1 MIEQIGITMIIVA
14 TLTVANQAPRTQED
28 QTTAVSLRQERIL
41 IPTYRVGEADRNPLF
56 YHGRK
61 YQGAKGPVY
70 PYPMIDKLSDVR
82 EDTPYDVIL
91 LENKYVSF
99 SVLPEIGGRI
109 FTGLDKTNNY
119 DFFYRQHVIKP
130 ALIGMA
136 GAWISGGVEWN
147 IPHHHR
153 VATYMPVDYRLVD
166 HADGSKTLWLGE
178 LERRHRMKWVVG
190 LTLRPDKSYL
200 EVTIRLLNRTPL
212 PHSMLFFANVGVHSN
227 PDYQV
232 LFPPNTEFGTQ
243 HAKRE
248 MVHWPIGQEFYDGLD
263 RRGIDVSWWKN
274 HPKPISIFAWN
285 CEDDFFGGYDHGKQA
300 GVLQIADHNV
310 APGKK
315 FFEWGAGDEGQM
327 WDKVL
332 TEKDGPYL
340 ELMAGAYSD
349 NQPDY
354 SWVQPY
360 EVRTVKQYWYPIRM
374 LGGVKNANLKAAVNL
389 DVNEGTARLAFNTT
403 SPHPQ
408 AKAILQ
414 AGDKI
419 LFEQQIDISPAT
431 PFVQE
436 VALPANVKPED
447 LKAQLLTSSGN
458 ELIHYQSVKRPAS
471 PTPKPVEPPP
481 APKDMKSIEQLYLP
495 GLRLEQF
502 HNPAL
507 EPDLYYEEALRRDPG
522 DSRTNTALGILY
534 CKRGRFQEA
543 EKLLK
548 TAIERIT
555 WNYTRPKDGEAYYYL
570 GVVQQALGRHVQSDD
585 AFHRA
590 AWSLPWC
597 AASYFHLAENACR
610 RQQWNQALEFVNR
623 SLATNTCNPQALN
636 LKAVVLRKLGRL
648 EQSLAA
654 ANQALAL
661 DPLDFWAGHE
671 MCLAKSE
678 LGQADAASEAQAW
691 KTRMR
696 NDVQSYL
703 ELASDYGASGLW
715 DDAIA
720 ILSRFVDSAPDKTRV
735 FPMVHYYLGYY
746 WEQKNDVAKADHH
759 YHLAGQ
765 MPTDYCFPFRLESI
779 DVLRHA
785 MTRCPQDARAPY
797 YLGNLLYDIQPANA
811 LIAWERSRSLDD
823 TFATVHRN
831 LAIAYARLEHDYP
844 KAVASQEKAVACD
857 PHDARLYAELDDYYH
872 LANVDPKK
880 RLALLE
886 ANHQTVCQRIDSHL
900 REINLNIITGRYDHA
915 LELLSKGHFRRW
927 EGEFGAHDSYVDA
940 LLMRSENHLK
950 SQRYAKALADLDAA
964 LTYPERFEAG
974 RPCGGGSRDAK
985 IEYLRGLAF
994 EGLGE
999 PDKAQAAFQRAIAAR
1014 QDLSEARY
1022 YHGLA
1027 HRKLGQ
1033 TPQAV
1038 ACFDG
1043 LIQSGNASL
1052 HGPVP
1057 LDFFAKFGV
1066 QLPDAFRKAEAHYQ
1080 IGLGLLGNGN
1090 PAEAKHHF
1098 EETVRLDV
1106 DHFLARTKLEM
1117 MNVE

>member
-1 MIEQIGITMIIVA
+1 MIEHIGVVMMMVA
-14 TLTVANQAPRTQED
+14 TAAVADERSRAQDEKAS
-28 QTTAVSLRQERIL
+28 AVSLRQERIT
-41 IPTYRVGEADRNPLF
+41 IPTYRLGEADRNPIF

-70 PYPMIDKLSDVR
+70 PYPMLDKLTDIR
-82 EDTPYDVIL
+82 EDTSYEAIH

-99 SVLPEIGGRI
+99 AILPEIGGRI
-109 FTGLDKTNNY
+109 FTGVDKTNNY

-153 VATYMPVDYRLVD
+153 VATYMPVDYQLVD

-178 LERRHRMKWVVG
+178 LERRHRMKWLVG

-212 PHSMLFFANVGVHSN
+212 PHSMLFFANVAVHSN

-248 MVHWPIGQEFYDGLD
+248 LVHWPIGQEFYADLD
-263 RRGIDVSWWKN
+263 RRGVDLSWWKN

-285 CEDDFFGGYDHGKQA
+285 YEDDFFGGYDHGRQA

-354 SWVQPY
+354 SWIQPY
-360 EVRTVKQYWYPIRM
+360 EVRTVKQYWYPIRQ

-389 DVNEGTARLAFNTT
+389 DVKGTTARLAFNTT
-403 SPHPQ
+403 SVQ
-408 AKAILQ
+408 RSAKAILQ
-414 AGDKI
+414 AGDKV
-419 LFEQQIDISPAT
+419 LLEQQIDISPEA

-436 VALPANVKPED
+436 VSLPTGVKQED
-447 LKAQLLTSSGN
+447 LKARLLTSTGN
-458 ELIHYQSVKRPAS
+458 ELIGYQPARRPAS
-471 PTPKPVEPPP
+471 DMPKPVEPPP
-481 APKDMKSIEQLYLP
+481 APKEMKSNEQLYLT

-507 EPDLYYEEALRRDPG
+507 EPDPYYEEALRRDPG
-522 DSRTNTALGILY
+522 DYRVNTALGILY

-548 TAIERIT
+548 AAVERIT

-570 GVVQQALGRHVQSDD
+570 GIAQQAQGRHAESDD
-585 AFHRA
+585 SFHRA
-590 AWSLPWC
+590 AWSHAWC
-597 AASYFHLAENACR
+597 AASYYRLAENACR
-610 RQQWNQALEFVNR
+610 RKEWNKALEFVSR
-623 SLATNTCNPQALN
+623 SLTTNTCNTKALD
-636 LKAVVLRKLGRL
+636 LKAVVLRKLGRP
-648 EQSLAA
+648 QPSLAA
-654 ANQALAL
+654 ASQALAL
-661 DPLDFWAGHE
+661 DPLDFWAGYE
-671 MCLAKSE
+671 TCLVKAQ
-678 LGQADAASEAQAW
+678 LGQAEAAKEADAW
-691 KTRMR
+691 RTRMR
-696 NDVQSYL
+696 ADVQSYL
-703 ELASDYGASGLW
+703 ELACDYGACGLW
-715 DDAIA
+715 DEAIDV
-720 ILSRFVDSAPDKTRV
+720 LSRFVESAPDKTKV
-735 FPMVHYYLGYY
+735 YPMVHYYLGYY
-746 WEQKNDVAKADHH
+746 CEQKGDSDKAGHH
-759 YHLAGQ
+759 YQLGGQ

-779 DVLRHA
+779 DVLRRA
-785 MTRCPQDARAPY
+785 MARCPSDARAPY

-811 LIAWERSRSLDD
+811 LVAWEQSRSLDD
-823 TFATVHRN
+823 KFATVHRN
-831 LAIAYARLEHDYP
+831 LATAYARLEHDYP

-857 PHDARLYAELDDYYH
+857 PQDARLYAELDHFYH
-872 LANVDPKK
+872 LAGIDPKK

-886 ANHQTVCQRIDSHL
+886 ANHEIIRQRIDSHL
-900 REINLNIITGRYDHA
+900 REINLNVIVGRYDRA
-915 LELLSKGHFRRW
+915 LELLSNGHFRRW
-927 EGEFGAHDSYVDA
+927 EGEFGAHDSYADA
-940 LLMRSENHLK
+940 LLMRGENHLK
-950 SQRYAKALADLDAA
+950 AQRYAEALADLEAA
-964 LTYPERFEAG
+964 LKYPERFEAG
-974 RPCGGGSRDAK
+974 RPCTGGTRDAK
-985 IEYLRGLAF
+985 IEYLRGLAY
-994 EGLGE
+994 EGLGQ
-999 PDKAQAAFQRAIAAR
+999 PDKAQAAFKRALESR
-1014 QDLSEARY
+1014 RELSEARY
-1022 YHGLA
+1022 YQGLA

-1033 TPQAV
+1033 EPQAM

-1043 LIQSGNASL
+1043 LLQSGTASL
-1052 HGPVP
+1052 EGPAPV
-1057 LDFFAKFGV
+1057 DFFAKFGV
-1066 QLPDAFRKAEAHYQ
+1066 EPPEAFRKAEAHYQ
-1080 IGLGLLGNGN
+1080 IGLGHLGKGN
-1090 PAEAKHHF
+1090 PAKAKRHLEEAA
-1098 EETVRLDV
+1098 RLDV
-1106 DHFLARTKLEM
+1106 DHYLVRNKLGGM
-1117 MNVE
+1117 